1 MPALP
6 SETTRFQIDRCKG
19 YNLESKFQASNPEHN
34 NPAAIYGRSCLQ
46 CKVVC
51 RLKQPEGTTVECA
64 CVEVALMIPIFGSGE
79 LGPQKSFS
87 LPPRSCAIVQI
98 SFPFSKH
105 HQRGRKEIVVPLASL
120 TLRQKNGVAFSI
132 TTSSARVALAPGG
145 HAVFP
150 THPNICLH
158 HFLLYSLHQ
167 YLGGFGFVKRIEHK
181 MEDKKQKLS
190 SVDSVREREQFTN
203 QACLTPA
210 TKHKS
215 PRTLLIQGPI
225 ELDQYKVGH
234 GKTHK
239 DAASVRATHAIPA
252 ACGLYYFEVK
262 IVSKGR
268 DGYMGIGLSAQGV
281 NMNRLP
287 GWDKHSYGYHG
298 DDGHSF
304 CSSGTGQPYG
314 PTFTTGDVIGC
325 GVNLIDNTC
334 FYTKNGHNLGVAFTD
349 LPPNLYPTV
358 GLQTPGEV
366 VDANFGQAPFV
377 FDIEDMMRELRA
389 RTQATIHQYP
399 VPDNQGEWQATLH
412 KMVSTYL
419 VHHGYCAT
427 AESFAQVTGQV
438 FDEDVIS
445 IKNRQRIL
453 KLVLAGRMG
462 EAIETT
468 GKLYPGLLE
477 RNQNLLFLLKCRQFV
492 EMVNGSDT
500 EVCPPRCPRGQGLFS
515 PLHPSSLSRPASP
528 AVQTSVIQSTKALYG
543 GSNRNNSSV
552 EENNLNNT
560 AINGGGEPHCPLI
573 GEESDVEM
581 DEMNGH
587 LAPSK
592 LTTFPATNG
601 YQNGNSHQPLKED
614 LDDVEDMDIDLPV
627 SKRQLCGGSKSAVER
642 MLEFGRELYN
652 MSVHLRQEQG
662 KSENNK
668 KMLQDA
674 FSLLAYSNPWS
685 SPVGWQLDPI
695 QRETVCAVLNSA
707 ILESSNLPRRPPLE
721 VALAHAQELV
731 RLMSRSG
738 LGSCAF
744 ASVDDLLRH

>member
-1 MPALP
+1 MLEVYPRMCGGRLENPLEQMTKIQTLISLSLAVQHKTLQSPKDLFGHNPNRVCVPPGGQRTLDSSSLAYTDITIHESSQAKP
-6 SETTRFQIDRCKG
+6 SHL
-19 YNLESKFQASNPEHN
+19 YNNSIIKM
-34 NPAAIYGRSCLQ
+34 AAVCNGRNVMDSQ
-46 CKVVC
+46 VGTQNAIVD
-51 RLKQPEGTTVECA
+51 RLKLLHPMVNEDETP
-64 CVEVALMIPIFGSGE
+64 L
-79 LGPQKSFS
+79 
-87 LPPRSCAIVQI
+87 PRSWSPKDKYNYIGLSQNN
-98 SFPFSKH
+98 
-105 HQRGRKEIVVPLASL
+105 
-120 TLRQKNGVAFSI
+120 LRV
-132 TTSSARVALAPGG
+132 
-145 HAVFP
+145 H
-150 THPNICLH
+150 
-158 HFLLYSLHQ
+158 
-167 YLGGFGFVKRIEHK
+167 
-181 MEDKKQKLS
+181 
-190 SVDSVREREQFTN
+190 
-203 QACLTPA
+203 
-210 TKHKS
+210 
-215 PRTLLIQGPI
+215 
-225 ELDQYKVGH
+225 YKGH

-349 LPPNLYPTV
+349 LPPNLYPTVGLQTPGEVVDANFGQAPFVFDIEDMMRELRARTQATIHQYPVPDNQGEWQATLHNSGRHVVVHHGKPNLYPTV

-592 LTTFPATNG
+592 LATFPATNG

-614 LDDVEDMDIDLPV
+614 LDDVEDMGKTYLRI
-627 SKRQLCGGSKSAVER
+627 SGGK
-642 MLEFGRELYN
+642 
-652 MSVHLRQEQG
+652 HLLIIFVM
-662 KSENNK
+662 NK
-668 KMLQDA
+668 MIE
-674 FSLLAYSNPWS
+674 Y
-685 SPVGWQLDPI
+685 
-695 QRETVCAVLNSA
+695 
-707 ILESSNLPRRPPLE
+707 
-721 VALAHAQELV
+721 
-731 RLMSRSG
+731 
-738 LGSCAF
+738 
-744 ASVDDLLRH
+744 

>member
-1 MPALP
+1 MLLP
-6 SETTRFQIDRCKG
+6 LNYPG
-19 YNLESKFQASNPEHN
+19 
-34 NPAAIYGRSCLQ
+34 AISC
-46 CKVVC
+46 
-51 RLKQPEGTTVECA
+51 P
-64 CVEVALMIPIFGSGE
+64 GSLFIGGE
-79 LGPQKSFS
+79 
-87 LPPRSCAIVQI
+87 
-98 SFPFSKH
+98 
-105 HQRGRKEIVVPLASL
+105 
-120 TLRQKNGVAFSI
+120 
-132 TTSSARVALAPGG
+132 
-145 HAVFP
+145 
-150 THPNICLH
+150 
-158 HFLLYSLHQ
+158 
-167 YLGGFGFVKRIEHK
+167 
-181 MEDKKQKLS
+181 
-190 SVDSVREREQFTN
+190 
-203 QACLTPA
+203 
-210 TKHKS
+210 
-215 PRTLLIQGPI
+215 
-225 ELDQYKVGH
+225 
-234 GKTHK
+234 
-239 DAASVRATHAIPA
+239 
-252 ACGLYYFEVK
+252 
-262 IVSKGR
+262 
-268 DGYMGIGLSAQGV
+268 
-281 NMNRLP
+281 
-287 GWDKHSYGYHG
+287 
-298 DDGHSF
+298 
-304 CSSGTGQPYG
+304 
-314 PTFTTGDVIGC
+314 
-325 GVNLIDNTC
+325 
-334 FYTKNGHNLGVAFTD
+334 
-349 LPPNLYPTV
+349 
-358 GLQTPGEV
+358 QTPDLLVQGSSSLILW
-366 VDANFGQAPFV
+366 DG
-377 FDIEDMMRELRA
+377 I
-389 RTQATIHQYP
+389 P
-399 VPDNQGEWQATLH
+399 VSR
-412 KMVSTYL
+412 MVSTYL

-445 IKNRQRIL
+445 IKNRQNEIFSLIQCSGIL

-468 GKLYPGLLE
+468 SKLYPGLLE

-592 LTTFPATNG
+592 LPTFPATNG
-601 YQNGNSHQPLKED
+601 YQNGNSRQSLKED

-685 SPVGWQLDPI
+685 SPVGWQLDPV

-707 ILESSNLPRRPPLE
+707 IL
-721 VALAHAQELV
+721 
-731 RLMSRSG
+731 
-738 LGSCAF
+738 
-744 ASVDDLLRH
+744 